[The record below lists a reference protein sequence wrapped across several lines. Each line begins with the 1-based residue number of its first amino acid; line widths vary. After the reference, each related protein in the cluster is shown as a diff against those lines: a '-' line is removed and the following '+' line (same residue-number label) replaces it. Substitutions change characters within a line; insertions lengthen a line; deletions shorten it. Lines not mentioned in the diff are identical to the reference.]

1 LGNERVDFIDSVRI
15 IVKGG
20 NGGNGAVSFRR
31 EKYVPKGGPD
41 GGDGGDGGFVFLRA
55 NPQLST
61 LSHLLEREKYYAENG
76 KPGMGKKKHGKNG
89 EDLIIDVPVGTMV
102 KDAFTGEVIAD
113 LDEPWKVVCV
123 ARGGKG
129 GRGNVH
135 FKSPTRRAPRIAEKG
150 ERGERRV
157 IDLELKILADA
168 ALIGCPNVGKSSII
182 SRLSNARPKIA
193 NYPFTTLA
201 PNLGV
206 VRIAHGK
213 EFLIADVPGL
223 IEGAA
228 GGKGLGNVFLKHV
241 ERCYLL
247 VHVLDGAA
255 VEGRD
260 PVRDYLIIRKELEKY
275 SPELSKKDE
284 IVVANKVDMLSEKE
298 RRELKDRLEKEI
310 GKEVLLVSAVTLEGL
325 EDLKYRIWEK
335 IKESRKI
342 IYGGSEPK
350 ELKIKR
356 PAPIW
361 RKLPQK
367 LRIKIL
373 KISENEYEVTSD
385 ELKIWLERFN
395 IHEKDQ
401 RLMILDAL
409 EKAGLEQKLKE
420 AGVKE
425 GDIIYIGDFAFD
437 YIEEEKE

>member
-1 LGNERVDFIDSVRI
+1 MDFIDSVRI

-31 EKYVPKGGPD
+31 EKYVPRGGPD

-61 LSHLLEREKYYAENG
+61 LSHLLKDEKYYAENG
-76 KPGMGKKKHGKNG
+76 KPGMGRKKHGRNG
-89 EDLIIDVPVGTMV
+89 KDLIIDVPVGTIV

-113 LDEPWKVVCV
+113 LDEPWKVTCV

-135 FKSPTRRAPRIAEKG
+135 FKSPTRRAPRIAERG

-168 ALIGCPNVGKSSII
+168 ALIGYPNVGKSSII
-182 SRLSNARPKIA
+182 SRLSNAKPKIA
-193 NYPFTTLA
+193 NYPFTTLT

-206 VRIAHGK
+206 VRVSPGK
-213 EFLIADVPGL
+213 EFLIADIPGL

-228 GGKGLGNVFLKHV
+228 DGKGLGNVFLRHV
-241 ERCYLL
+241 ERCFVL

-260 PVRDYLIIRKELEKY
+260 TAEDYFAIRKELEKY

-284 IVVANKVDMLSEKE
+284 IVIVNKIDMLSDRDRK
-298 RRELKDRLEKEI
+298 ELKDELEKEI

-325 EDLKYRIWEK
+325 EDLKYKIWEIVRK
-335 IKESRKI
+335 SRRI

-350 ELKIKR
+350 ELKIKK
-356 PAPIW
+356 PAPVW

-367 LRIKIL
+367 LRIRIL

-385 ELKIWLERFN
+385 ELGIWLERFN

-401 RLMILDAL
+401 RLLILDAL
-409 EKAGLEQKLKE
+409 EKAGLEQKLEE

-425 GDIIYIGDFAFD
+425 GDVVYIGDFAFD
-437 YIEEEKE
+437 YIKEERE